1 MHFSELV
8 MENVE
13 KGYFDWNTARINLPI
28 PSVTTLQSLSTCY
41 TKVVPVGIVEQTL
54 DIAEG
59 GSGKGSQY
67 ILSFDGKL
75 VAKGFKGKTYGDIN
89 LWGIEKPI
97 SVDCALKL
105 LKRNITTAEDVCR
118 NLKPKKIFHIV
129 QSLHSLLN
137 QISRQIKT
145 LRSQIA
151 GEHQLRLKIVRMVH
165 NEGLDNKQKYSYR
178 MQLSF
183 LNEHSARCDSA
194 IGRCLQL
201 NRRILKILS
210 HLRKNSSQKPVELHL
225 QDNAHFLFPP
235 EHLCAYFNLDL
246 PENTDIIKQ
255 QLEKWFNVRK
265 KAKVTGSTMYN
276 ALGLSSLGDLK
287 QHHYQFL
294 KKRSPPPFSDEVKK
308 RMKYGQ
314 ENEKNALAA
323 VIGGLL
329 PAFLPNC
336 FSFLEVGPSFIS
348 VFREENFM
356 EVSPDGL
363 LRCMV
368 REECTNRNMPEH
380 SSPVPVEA
388 KCIYPDQSKP
398 VEPMYQIIQ
407 RYVPQTLVE
416 MAIYKVLVLWLI
428 SFTEISTVFMK
439 VSFKEALWVQMLK
452 IAHDLHGGEKPKVLT
467 KLHPDRKELKVAIQ
481 AFVKT
486 NCTFVCEI
494 PSYFGVGGILRESE
508 ILSPYSY
515 CSLRIPNSLDLASTK
530 RQLKTIC
537 VEAKPLFQDI
547 HNTLCQEA
555 QEVLVFML
563 SDHNRHHEEF
573 VPYSL
578 PLGYAMKGKHLSN
591 NELRFLVDEC
601 RRKLKERGIPI
612 LCEVYDGQW
621 QNLCMT
627 NKDGNPLMKLKLVK
641 NT

>member
-1 MHFSELV
+1 
-8 MENVE
+8 
-13 KGYFDWNTARINLPI
+13 
-28 PSVTTLQSLSTCY
+28 
-41 TKVVPVGIVEQTL
+41 
-54 DIAEG
+54 
-59 GSGKGSQY
+59 
-67 ILSFDGKL
+67 
-75 VAKGFKGKTYGDIN
+75 
-89 LWGIEKPI
+89 
-97 SVDCALKL
+97 
-105 LKRNITTAEDVCR
+105 
-118 NLKPKKIFHIV
+118 
-129 QSLHSLLN
+129 
-137 QISRQIKT
+137 
-145 LRSQIA
+145 
-151 GEHQLRLKIVRMVH
+151 
-165 NEGLDNKQKYSYR
+165 
-178 MQLSF
+178 
-183 LNEHSARCDSA
+183 
-194 IGRCLQL
+194 
-201 NRRILKILS
+201 
-210 HLRKNSSQKPVELHL
+210 
-225 QDNAHFLFPP
+225 
-235 EHLCAYFNLDL
+235 
-246 PENTDIIKQ
+246 
-255 QLEKWFNVRK
+255 
-265 KAKVTGSTMYN
+265 
-276 ALGLSSLGDLK
+276 
-287 QHHYQFL
+287 
-294 KKRSPPPFSDEVKK
+294 
-308 RMKYGQ
+308 MKYGQ

-348 VFREENFM
+348 VFGEENFM

-368 REECTNRNMPEH
+368 GEECTNRNMPEH
-380 SSPVPVEA
+380 SSPVPIEA
-388 KCIYPDQSKP
+388 KCIYSDQSKL

-439 VSFKEALWVQMLK
+439 VSFKEVLWLQMRK

-467 KLHPDRKELKVAIQ
+467 KLHPDTKKLKVSIQ
-481 AFVKT
+481 AFVQT

-494 PSYFGVGGILRESE
+494 PSYFGVEGILRESE

-515 CSLRIPNSLDLASTK
+515 CNLRIPNSLDLASAE

-537 VEAKPLFQDI
+537 VEVKPLFQDI
-547 HNTLCQEA
+547 QNTLCQEV

-591 NELRFLVDEC
+591 NELCFLVDEC

-627 NKDGNPLMKLKLVK
+627 DKDGNPLMELRLVK
-641 NT
+641 NTWQRVSKMSKNKCLQELILGAKVKKRDLEMMEKSEHLENGSTTYHNLKISRNEDFLLKALSTGGLTFSEPAINYIRSVTTKSRPDLW